1 MKLLAFGEIM
11 GRMTTHGY
19 ERVRQASEYTLYF
32 GGSEANVAVCLA
44 HFGEETAFVTKLP
57 DNDLGELTLRTLR
70 AHDVDVSGVVRGK
83 GRLGLYFVEKGAAQR
98 PSKVIYDRAG
108 SAIATADPSEF
119 DWARLLEGCDRLHLT
134 GITPALSD
142 GCAQMC
148 MDAAKAAKA
157 RGITVSCDI
166 NYRSALWS
174 REKAGEV
181 LRELMPYVD
190 VAIANE
196 EHMRE
201 LFDIQPDPSHID
213 ADGELTDEGYASLA
227 ARFSEKFDIPVVAMT
242 LRRTITAD
250 DNKIRGM
257 VYMNGGEIA
266 FSRWYQM
273 HMVDRIGGGDA
284 FTAGLLYALMHN
296 YTPADGIE
304 FAVASSALKHA
315 IESDFN
321 DVTVAEVT
329 ALVKA
334 KHGAGRVQR

>member
-32 GGSEANVAVCLA
+32 GGSEANVAVCLS
-44 HFGEETAFVTKLP
+44 HFGEKTAFVTKLP
-57 DNDLGELTLRTLR
+57 ENDLGEATLRALR
-70 AHDVDVSGVVRGK
+70 AHDVDVSGIVRGG

-108 SAIATADPSEF
+108 SSIATALPTDF
-119 DWARLLEGCDRLHLT
+119 DWNTLLNGCDRLHLT
-134 GITPALSD
+134 GITPALSAN
-142 GCAQMC
+142 CAQIC
-148 MDAAKAAKA
+148 LDAAKAAKE
-157 RGITVSCDI
+157 RGVIVSCDI

-174 REKAGEV
+174 TAAAGKV
-181 LRELMPYVD
+181 LTELMPYVD

-201 LFDIQPDPSHID
+201 LFDIQPCAEHID
-213 ADGELTDEGYASLA
+213 ADGELTDEGYVSLA
-227 ARFSEKFDIPVVAMT
+227 ERFSAKFDIPVVAMT

-257 VYMNGGEIA
+257 VYIKGETA

-284 FTAGLLYALMHN
+284 FTAGLLYALMHEM
-296 YTPADGIE
+296 TPAEGIE
-304 FAVASSALKHA
+304 FAVASSALKHS

-321 DVTVAEVT
+321 DVTVAEVN
-329 ALVKA
+329 ALVRA

>member
-32 GGSEANVAVCLA
+32 GGSEANVAVCLS

-57 DNDLGELTLRTLR
+57 DHDLGEATLR
-70 AHDVDVSGVVRGK
+70 AMRAHGVDVSGVVRGA
-83 GRLGLYFVEKGAAQR
+83 GRLGLYFVEKGASQR

-108 SAIATADPSEF
+108 SAIAAAAPEEF
-119 DWARLLEGCDRLHLT
+119 DWDALLDGCDRLHLT
-134 GITPALSD
+134 GITPALSAN
-142 GCAQMC
+142 CAKMC
-148 MDAAKAAKA
+148 LDAAKTAKA
-157 RGITVSCDI
+157 RGVIVSCDI

-174 REKAGEV
+174 TEAAGKV
-181 LRELMPYVD
+181 LTELMPYID

-201 LFDIQPDPSHID
+201 LFDIQPQADQID
-213 ADGELTDEGYASLA
+213 TDGELTDEGYVSLA
-227 ARFSEKFDIPVVAMT
+227 ERFSAKFDIPVVAMT
-242 LRRTITAD
+242 LRRTLTAD

-257 VYMNGGEIA
+257 IYMKDKGTA

-284 FTAGLLYALMHN
+284 FTAGLLYALIHDMA
-296 YTPADGIE
+296 PADGIE
-304 FAVASSALKHA
+304 FAVASSALKHS

-321 DVTVAEVT
+321 DVTVAEVN
-329 ALVKA
+329 ALVRA

>member
-44 HFGEETAFVTKLP
+44 HFGEKTAFVSKLP
-57 DNDLGELTLRTLR
+57 ENDLGESTLRALR
-70 AHDVDVSGVVRGK
+70 AHDVDVSNMVRGG

-108 SAIATADPSEF
+108 SSIATATPEEF
-119 DWARLLEGCDRLHLT
+119 DWEKLLDGCDRLHLT
-134 GITPALSD
+134 GITPALSAN
-142 GCAQMC
+142 CAQMC
-148 MDAAKAAKA
+148 LDAAKVAKA
-157 RGITVSCDI
+157 RGVTVSCDI

-174 REKAGEV
+174 TEQAGKV
-181 LRELMPYVD
+181 LTELMPYVD

-201 LFDIQPDPSHID
+201 LFDSQPMAEHID

-227 ARFSEKFDIPVVAMT
+227 ERFSAKFDIPVVAMT

-257 VYMNGGEIA
+257 VYIKDQGIA
-266 FSRWYQM
+266 YSRWYQM

-284 FTAGLLYALMHN
+284 FTAGLLYALMHDM
-296 YTPADGIE
+296 TPEEGIE
-304 FAVASSALKHA
+304 FAVASSALKHS

-321 DVTVAEVT
+321 DVTVAEVN
-329 ALVKA
+329 ALVRA